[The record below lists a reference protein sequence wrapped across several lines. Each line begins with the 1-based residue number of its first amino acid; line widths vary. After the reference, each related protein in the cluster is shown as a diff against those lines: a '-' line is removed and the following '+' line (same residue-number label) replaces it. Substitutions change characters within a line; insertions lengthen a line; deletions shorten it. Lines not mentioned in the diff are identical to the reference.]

1 MKRLL
6 ASVSLLALM
15 SLSGI
20 GGAAAAEDSEIRA
33 ARFLDAID
41 TALAELAPRLP
52 QLRYWGRPRD
62 GYGAPGK
69 IRGGWNID
77 YTTGV
82 DPTGAGRY
90 KERLRGSDACQ
101 ISIRVYTVEEF
112 DRSPDSGNDNAIY
125 GAQIGSEKVVVTVI
139 TANPESESAESAITS
154 VILAQI
160 AAFNR

>member
-1 MKRLL
+1 MKKLL
-6 ASVSLLALM
+6 AGLSLLGAIWLC
-15 SLSGI
+15 GI
-20 GGAAAAEDSEIRA
+20 GPAASAEDSEIRA

-41 TALAELAPRLP
+41 AALAELAPRLP
-52 QLRYWGRPRD
+52 QLRYWSRVRD
-62 GYGAPGK
+62 GYAAPGK

-82 DPTGAGRY
+82 DPTGTGRY
-90 KERLRGSDACQ
+90 RDRLRGSDACQ

-112 DRSPDSGNDNAIY
+112 DRSPDSGNNNAIY

-139 TANPESESAESAITS
+139 TANPESESAESAITTA
-154 VILAQI
+154 ILAQI